1 MPKMDPLHFC
11 PSTLMEGHQTYSR
24 SAQLRLFSQHKV
36 HHELPYNSPSSSVEV
51 AGVFFENR
59 TVMSISGMQEKYSLL
74 LEKNKLRLAKP
85 GESGHYLL
93 KPIPA
98 LGKNKHLMPANEHL
112 TMQIARQV
120 FQIETAENGLIFFQ
134 NGEMAYITKR
144 FDRDESGLK
153 RAKEDFAVLAER
165 TPQTHGAN
173 YKYEGNY
180 LELFQ
185 IMQQHVPA
193 YTIEATKLFKIIL
206 FNYLFSNGDAHLKN
220 FSLLESTD
228 GDFLLSPAYDLL
240 NTEMHQA
247 EIDFALQ
254 GGLFP
259 KSQYQGKL
267 IHQFQQLGKLAK
279 IPPKM
284 VEHILSQML
293 ANSSEVER
301 LTRSSFLDE
310 SAQKN
315 YYQAYQGR
323 LKRLKFT

>member
-1 MPKMDPLHFC
+1 MDPLHFC

-24 SAQLRLFSQHKV
+24 SALLKLFHQHKV
-36 HHELPYNSPSSSVEV
+36 NHVLSYNSPASSETISDL
-51 AGVFFENR
+51 FFDNR
-59 TVMSISGMQEKYSLL
+59 TIMSISGMQEKYSLL
-74 LEKNKLRLAKP
+74 LKKNKLRLAKP
-85 GESGHYLL
+85 GEIGDYLL

-134 NGEMAYITKR
+134 NGEMAYLTKR
-144 FDRDESGLK
+144 FDRDEAGLK
-153 RAKEDFAVLAER
+153 RAKEDFAVLAGR

-185 IMQQHVPA
+185 IMQKYVPA
-193 YTIEATKLFKIIL
+193 YAVEAPKLFKIIL

-220 FSLLESTD
+220 FSLLETKD
-228 GDFLLSPAYDLL
+228 GDFILSPAYDLL

-259 KSQYQGKL
+259 KAQYQGKL
-267 IHQFQQLGKLAK
+267 IHQFQQLGKLAN
-279 IPPKM
+279 IPQKM
-284 VEHILSQML
+284 IEHILSQMF
-293 ANSSEVER
+293 ANSTEVER
-301 LTRSSFLDE
+301 LIRSSFLDE

-323 LKRLKFT
+323 LKRFKYI

>member
-1 MPKMDPLHFC
+1 MDQLYFC

-24 SAQLRLFSQHKV
+24 SALLKLFDQHKV
-36 HHELPYNSPSSSVEV
+36 NHVLPYYSTSSPDE
-51 AGVFFENR
+51 AARMFFENR
-59 TVMSISGMQEKYSLL
+59 TIMSIAGVQEKFSLL
-74 LEKNKLRLAKP
+74 REKNKLRLAKP
-85 GESGHYLL
+85 GESGNYLI
-93 KPIPA
+93 KPIPM
-98 LGKNKHLMPANEHL
+98 LGKNRHLMPANEHL
-112 TMQIARQV
+112 TMQIAKQV

-134 NGEMAYITKR
+134 NGEMAYLTKR
-144 FDRDESGLK
+144 FDRDEAGLK
-153 RAKEDFAVLAER
+153 RAKEDFAVLAGK

-220 FSLLESTD
+220 FSLLETSD
-228 GDFLLSPAYDLL
+228 GDFVLSPAYDLL

-247 EIDFALQ
+247 EIDFALL
-254 GGLFP
+254 GGLYP

-267 IHQFQQLGKLAK
+267 LNQFQQLGKMARIPEKMANQLLA
-279 IPPKM
+279 I
-284 VEHILSQML
+284 ML
-293 ANSSEVER
+293 NNSEEVSR
-301 LTRSSFLDE
+301 LIRSSFLDE
-310 SAQKN
+310 NAQKN

-323 LKRLKFT
+323 LKRLKYT

>member
-1 MPKMDPLHFC
+1 VVG
-11 PSTLMEGHQTYSR
+11 T
-24 SAQLRLFSQHKV
+24 
-36 HHELPYNSPSSSVEV
+36 
-51 AGVFFENR
+51 FFENR
-59 TVMSISGMQEKYSLL
+59 TIMSVPGMQEKYSFV
-74 LEKNKLRLAKP
+74 LEKNKLRLAEA
-85 GESGHYLL
+85 GECGDYLL

-98 LGKNKHLMPANEHL
+98 LGRNKHLMPANEHL
-112 TMQIARQV
+112 TMQIARQAY
-120 FQIETAENGLIFFQ
+120 QIETAENGIIFF
-134 NGEMAYITKR
+134 NTGEIAYLTKR
-144 FDRDESGLK
+144 FDRDEAGLK

-193 YTIEATKLFKIIL
+193 YAIEATKLFKIIV

-220 FSLLESTD
+220 FSLLETSD
-228 GDFLLSPAYDLL
+228 GDFVLSPAYDLL

-247 EIDFALQ
+247 EIDFALL
-254 GGLFP
+254 GGLYP

-267 IHQFQQLGKLAK
+267 IYQFQQLGKLAN
-279 IPPKM
+279 IPQKM

-293 ANSSEVER
+293 ANSPEVER
-301 LTRSSFLDE
+301 LIRSSFLDE

-315 YYQAYQGR
+315 YYQAYHGR
-323 LKRLKFT
+323 LKRLKYT

>member
-1 MPKMDPLHFC
+1 
-11 PSTLMEGHQTYSR
+11 
-24 SAQLRLFSQHKV
+24 
-36 HHELPYNSPSSSVEV
+36 
-51 AGVFFENR
+51 
-59 TVMSISGMQEKYSLL
+59 MSISGSQEKYSLV

-93 KPIPA
+93 KPVPA

-134 NGEMAYITKR
+134 NGDIAYLTKR
-144 FDRDESGLK
+144 FDRDKWGQK
-153 RAKEDFAVLAER
+153 RAKEDFAVLAGR
-165 TPQTHGAN
+165 TPQTHGIN

-185 IMQQHVPA
+185 IMQQFVPA
-193 YTIEATKLFKIIL
+193 YTVEATKLFKLLL

-220 FSLLESTD
+220 FSLLETED
-228 GDFLLSPAYDLL
+228 GDFGLSPAYDLL

-254 GGLFP
+254 GGLYP
-259 KSQYQGKL
+259 KSHYQGKIL
-267 IHQFQQLGKLAK
+267 NQFLQLGKLAQ
-279 IPPKM
+279 IPDKM
-284 VEHILSQML
+284 VERIIAEMLSH
-293 ANSSEVER
+293 SVEVER
-301 LTRSSFLDE
+301 LIQCSFLDE
-310 SAQKN
+310 IAQKS

-323 LKRLKFT
+323 LKRLKYT